1 MEKNKWVQ
9 VYKTRTTYRAEIV
22 KQLLKLNDIKCV
34 SVNKI
39 DSSYNNFGY
48 YEVLVVEKNY
58 LKAEKLIQKL
68 DFYG

>member
-1 MEKNKWVQ
+1 MKKDKWVQ
-9 VYKTRTTYRAEIV
+9 VYKTKTPYRAEIV
-22 KQLLKLNDIKCV
+22 KQVLKLTDIKCI

-58 LKAEKLIQKL
+58 LKAKKLIQEL

>member
-1 MEKNKWVQ
+1 MKKDKWVQ
-9 VYKTRTTYRAEIV
+9 VFKTRTTYRAEIV

-48 YEVLVVEKNY
+48 NEVLVVEKNY
-58 LKAEKLIQKL
+58 LKVQKLIQEL

>member
-1 MEKNKWVQ
+1 MKKDKWVQ
-9 VYKTRTTYRAEIV
+9 VYKTRTTYRAEIL

-48 YEVLVVEKNY
+48 NEVLVVEKNY

>member
-22 KQLLKLNDIKCV
+22 KQLLKLNDIKCI

-48 YEVLVVEKNY
+48 NEVLVVEKNY
-58 LKAEKLIQKL
+58 LKVQKLIQEL

>member
-1 MEKNKWVQ
+1 MKKNKWVQ

-22 KQLLKLNDIKCV
+22 KQLLKLTDIKCI

>member
-1 MEKNKWVQ
+1 MKKDKWLQ

-22 KQLLKLNDIKCV
+22 KLLLKLNDIKCI

>member
-1 MEKNKWVQ
+1 MKKDKWVQ
-9 VYKTRTTYRAEIV
+9 VYKTRTTYRAEIL

-39 DSSYNNFGY
+39 DSSYTIFGY

>member
-1 MEKNKWVQ
+1 VEKNKWVQ

>member
-1 MEKNKWVQ
+1 MKKDKWVQ

-48 YEVLVVEKNY
+48 NEVLVVEKTY
-58 LKAEKLIQKL
+58 LKVQKLIQEL

>member
-1 MEKNKWVQ
+1 MKKDKWVQ

-48 YEVLVVEKNY
+48 NEVLVVEKNY

>member
-1 MEKNKWVQ
+1 MKKDKWVQ
-9 VYKTRTTYRAEIV
+9 VYKTRTTYRAEII
-22 KQLLKLNDIKCV
+22 KQLLKLNDIKCI

>member
-1 MEKNKWVQ
+1 MKKDKWVK

-48 YEVLVVEKNY
+48 NEVLVVEKNY

>member
-1 MEKNKWVQ
+1 VEKNKWVQ

-22 KQLLKLNDIKCV
+22 KQLLKLNDIKCI

>member
-1 MEKNKWVQ
+1 MKKDKWVQ

-48 YEVLVVEKNY
+48 NEVLVVEKNY
-58 LKAEKLIQKL
+58 LKVQKLMQEL